1 MKMKNMLAV
10 LLSVLLLLSL
20 AACGENIEPAPE
32 KDDNIS
38 QDSANTSP
46 KPKSEVIACSYAEF
60 RPCIIDF
67 DETKIVL
74 SYEKIDTKEKID
86 TFVAR
91 YEEAIAED
99 YARFEGVEAALA
111 QTKAMEEE
119 AKKIFSTFTEDFFEK
134 NVLYLIALP
143 VSAVRF
149 DLAGVEAVTEPDKEQ
164 LTITIGI
171 TNIGSTADENE
182 LSVST
187 VAVWINR
194 EVAQTY
200 EENVVI
206 IRTKT

>member
-1 MKMKNMLAV
+1 MKMKNMLSI

-38 QDSANTSP
+38 QDSANASP

-67 DETKIVL
+67 DKTKTVL
-74 SYEKIDTKEKID
+74 SYEKIDTKKQID
-86 TFVAR
+86 AFVAR

-99 YARFEGVEAALA
+99 YARFEGVAAALE

-119 AKKIFSTFTEDFFEK
+119 AKKIFVTFTEAFFEQ

-143 VSAVRF
+143 VSAVKF
-149 DLAGVEAVTEPDKEQ
+149 DLANVKVQTEPDKGQ
-164 LTITIGI
+164 LTIDVSI
-171 TNIGSTADENE
+171 TNIESTGDADE
-182 LSVST
+182 LQAST
-187 VAVWINR
+187 VAVWIDR
-194 EVAQTY
+194 DVAQAY
-200 EENVVI
+200 GENVVI
-206 IRTKT
+206 TRINV

>member
-1 MKMKNMLAV
+1 MKRIFV
-10 LLSVLLLLSL
+10 LMIAMVALLLCWS
-20 AACGENIEPAPE
+20 ACGEDIASVPKNDDAPV
-32 KDDNIS
+32 DNS
-38 QDSANTSP
+38 SDPSMNLP
-46 KPKSEVIACSYAEF
+46 NEEVACSYAEF
-60 RPCIIDF
+60 RPCILTF
-67 DETKIVL
+67 DSTQSTL
-74 SYEKIDTKEKID
+74 AYEKMDTKEQINA
-86 TFVAR
+86 FIAR
-91 YEEAIAED
+91 YEEAIADE
-99 YARFEGVEAALA
+99 YARFEGIEGAVA
-111 QTKAMEEE
+111 QTKVQEEE
-119 AKKIFSTFTEDFFEK
+119 AKKVFEIFTEDFFEK

-171 TNIGSTADENE
+171 TNIESTADENE

-206 IRTKT
+206 IRTNT